1 MSGKEL
7 VFRPMEFR
15 PWQGRY
21 SRIVGKTTTFKIRTT
36 SEFGL
41 WPVVEWE
48 HQEGRALCLAVD
60 SGDVRQLADA
70 VTQAKRK
77 LYGNSTG
84 SFVINEFG
92 QVIVPSSAGDG
103 TRLLVGEIDGVILF
117 DNPLTGEILDMSD
130 DNGFSCGDPWDK
142 PYLGIQYNL
151 ARSSNIYI
159 WRKDKGEYLPSNDRD
174 LVAKLRSVRRTG
186 PVRFVINPYGIVLT
200 KAPVGEYN
208 PDEDLWQPVYVGR
221 INRNSW
227 FEKEE

>member
-7 VFRPMEFR
+7 VFRPIEFR

-21 SRIVGKTTTFKIRTT
+21 SRIVGKTTTFKIRNT
-36 SEFGL
+36 SENGL
-41 WPVVEWE
+41 WPVIEWE
-48 HQEGRALCLAVD
+48 HQEGRVTCLAVNF
-60 SGDVRQLADA
+60 GDVRQLADA
-70 VTQAKRK
+70 VAEAKRK
-77 LYGNSTG
+77 LYGNFTG

-103 TRLLVGEIDGVILF
+103 TRLLVGETEGVMLF
-117 DNPLTGEILDMSD
+117 DNPLTNGILDLSD
-130 DNGFSCGDPWDK
+130 DEGLNNGDPWDK
-142 PYLGIQYNL
+142 PYIGIQYNL
-151 ARSSNIYI
+151 TSGSNIYI
-159 WRKDKGEYLPSNDRD
+159 WRKDKGEYLPRNYRD

-186 PVRFVINPYGIVLT
+186 PVRFVVNPYGIVLT
-200 KAPVGEYN
+200 KAPVGDYN